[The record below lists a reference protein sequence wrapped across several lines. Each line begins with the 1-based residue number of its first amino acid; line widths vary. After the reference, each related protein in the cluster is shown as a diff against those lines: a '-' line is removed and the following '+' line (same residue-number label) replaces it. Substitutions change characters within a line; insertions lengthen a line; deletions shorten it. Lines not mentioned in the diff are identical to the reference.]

1 MSILRELIA
10 KVVLRV
16 DETSLKRL
24 DTNLSAVKAH
34 IAQTQA
40 QAQQGVR
47 VNVAVNAVDAQKS
60 LAGIRVAL
68 SEMGTAVDPAAL
80 AKLQEKFGD
89 ASAVADRLRL
99 DIDRLKAADPTN
111 PRIAELQQQLNG
123 VESEAKQTATALGK
137 VKISLDG
144 ANKSAGGFSGML
156 GQLKSGLGALGLGLG
171 VAGLAAFVHQTIEA
185 AGAVEDVA
193 DRLGVTTDEAQ
204 VWSAFAKGAG
214 AENEA
219 LSASFKG
226 LANAMQG
233 AANGGKE
240 QKAAFETL
248 GISTDKWKEGLPSL
262 TEMLALVGGRLGE
275 LDNEGQRL
283 ALTQKLLSEGGLKLA
298 PAFKGGTAAVQEHLN
313 KLKELAVVYD
323 EEFVKSAG
331 EAGDELDM
339 FYGQFRGLGS
349 ELILTFMPALRTTVQ
364 TLTPFI
370 RGIREAFKNSSIFK
384 GILAATGITA
394 LASFGGL
401 SGVLAR
407 IWPMLKQLA
416 VAAAPF
422 LWAFAKFA
430 LLALIF
436 DDVWV
441 ALNGGKSVIGHVL
454 GKFAAGRAILETF
467 QMGFKLLKGT
477 ILSLWGAI
485 SGDPEA
491 IAKGAAL
498 LDQYAAWIKGVGEN
512 IKFAWNQLWNVDL
525 PAAVTA
531 GLTAVD
537 SFLKEK
543 LGGIYTF
550 LVEWGG
556 KVASFIGAL
565 WDGMVGGLKSAL
577 RVAGKLLSTIPGYEG
592 MDPDSP
598 DSSTGNTPTSTPLA
612 GPLNALT
619 TGTNPTLPA
628 SGTGPAVTVH
638 NDYTFETNITGNTNK
653 EVVAAVQRA
662 ERTQVTAI
670 KDNRKTMRHALGAT
684 R

>member
-1 MSILRELIA
+1 MSVLRELIA

-40 QAQQGVR
+40 QAKQGIQFALGDNETDKAVR
-47 VNVAVNAVDAQKS
+47 S
-60 LAGIRVAL
+60 LSAIRVAL
-68 SEMGTAVDPAAL
+68 TDIGSAIDSASL
-80 AKLQEKFGD
+80 AKLRDEFSE
-89 ASAVADRLRL
+89 ASAWAEKLRTQ
-99 DIDRLKAADPTN
+99 IDRLKSADPDN
-111 PRIAELQQQLNG
+111 PQIAELQKELNG
-123 VESEAKQTATALGK
+123 VEAEARQTAIALDKATAAAKRLPGVLGTIQENWGK
-137 VKISLDG
+137 LD
-144 ANKSAGGFSGML
+144 STLRTL
-156 GQLKSGLGALGLGLG
+156 GVGLG

-185 AGAVEDVA
+185 AGAVEDLA
-193 DRLGVTTDEAQ
+193 DRLGMGTDEVQ
-204 VWSAFAKGAG
+204 VWSAFAKKAG
-214 AENEA
+214 ADNEA
-219 LSASFKG
+219 LSTSVKG

-233 AANGGKE
+233 AANGSKE
-240 QKAAFETL
+240 QKAAFKEL
-248 GISTDKWKEGLPSL
+248 GISTDGWKKQLPNL
-262 TEMLALVGGRLGE
+262 TDTLALVGGKLGE
-275 LDNEGQRL
+275 IDNEGKRV
-283 ALTQKLLSEGGLKLA
+283 ALTQKLLSEGGLKLG
-298 PAFKGGTAAVQEHLN
+298 PAFKGGTAAVQEQLTE
-313 KLKELAVVYD
+313 LKKLAVVYD

-394 LASFGGL
+394 LASFGGI
-401 SGVLAR
+401 SGVLTR

-430 LLALIF
+430 ALALIF

-441 ALNGGKSVIGHVL
+441 ALNGGKSVIGDVL
-454 GKFAAGRAILETF
+454 KKFEAGRTILETF

-477 ILSLWGAI
+477 VLSLWGAI
-485 SGDPEA
+485 AGDPEA
-491 IAKGAAL
+491 IAKGASL

-512 IKFAWNQLWNVDL
+512 IEFAWNQLWNVDL
-525 PAAVTA
+525 PAAVTG

-537 SFLKEK
+537 SFLKEQ

-556 KVASFIGAL
+556 KVASIMGAI
-565 WDGMVGGLKSAL
+565 WDGMVDGLKSAL
-577 RVAGKLLSTIPGYEG
+577 GVAGKLLSSIPGFG
-592 MDPDSP
+592 DLAPDGAPSAP
-598 DSSTGNTPTSTPLA
+598 
-612 GPLNALT
+612 
-619 TGTNPTLPA
+619 
-628 SGTGPAVTVH
+628 TGPANALDAGSPSNPSLPGGSTLPPVTV
-638 NDYTFETNITGNTNK
+638 NNEYSFETNISGNSSK
-653 EVVAAVQRA
+653 EVVAAVQRT
-662 ERTQVTAI
+662 ERAQTTAI
-670 KDNRKTMRHALGAT
+670 KDNRKTLRHAVGAT